1 MKLFSVNFK
10 TFWLPVI
17 KILKRSAIFLAR
29 ILMTRQVSATDLVS
43 LLAESEIVCY
53 DISVIDTK

>member
-17 KILKRSAIFLAR
+17 KVLKRSAIFLTR
-29 ILMTRQVSATDLVS
+29 ILMTRQVSAANLVS

-53 DISVIDTK
+53 NFLSLI